1 MPTVNERVELFLR
14 AVHGSSREFTA
25 HDRAVAR
32 FRILDAMA
40 DDPADKINE
49 LSGDAVEGIAA
60 AAKARPDLLTT
71 RSAHQREPLRDHITR
86 FLGPLFFPLGPAAGL
101 QIRFVTASLAVIVL
115 AGAGWTGTWFYGAR
129 TTESAIAQWADREAQ
144 SGRTYK
150 CGSQSLG
157 GFPLQIE
164 MHCTEPSVKIAS
176 EQSSV
181 TADAKEICAVA
192 EILQP
197 DILSVEITGPVS
209 VSERNQPKFLAN
221 WTLAHLILN
230 GRPTNPERVSIAL
243 DGPNS
248 TELNRSACSP
258 C

>member
-1 MPTVNERVELFLR
+1 MTKAASSKALAALLAIGDGGDQAGPTEEAVPTVNERVELFLR

-32 FRILDAMA
+32 SRILDAMA

-49 LSGDAVEGIAA
+49 LSGTPL
-60 AAKARPDLLTT
+60 KASPQRRKPARIFLT
-71 RSAHQREPLRDHITR
+71 SLALAHQREPLRDHITR
-86 FLGPLFFPLGPAAGL
+86 FLGPLFFPSGPAAGL

-129 TTESAIAQWADREAQ
+129 TTEFAIAQWADREAQ

-164 MHCTEPSVKIAS
+164 MHCTEPK
-176 EQSSV
+176 
-181 TADAKEICAVA
+181 C
-192 EILQP
+192 
-197 DILSVEITGPVS
+197 
-209 VSERNQPKFLAN
+209 
-221 WTLAHLILN
+221 
-230 GRPTNPERVSIAL
+230 
-243 DGPNS
+243 
-248 TELNRSACSP
+248 
-258 C
+258 